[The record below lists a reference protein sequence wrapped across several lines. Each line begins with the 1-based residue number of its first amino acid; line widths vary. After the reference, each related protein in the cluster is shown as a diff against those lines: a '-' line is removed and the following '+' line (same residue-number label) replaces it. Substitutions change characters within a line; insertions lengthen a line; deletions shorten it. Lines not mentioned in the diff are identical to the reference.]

1 MDINIYYKNASYQ
14 KGESRSVTAEMIE
27 NAFHKK
33 LLEKLPCILRNI
45 IKSKNIKVI
54 IESISAGKDNKY
66 GFNIN
71 IIKNKKEILLGQLKR
86 KDIGC
91 FRFFINSKY
100 EDFEDFFTDL
110 KLFVIEREFD
120 LISIF
125 NNPFYSENFKIIT
138 ILKNFN
144 LNNKPLIA
152 TYIFFENQAYLK
164 MANGNLSSVSEIK
177 KDYKFIVITMQEI
190 NYIFNKEWL
199 DFEWSEEDLDKVIKY
214 AILMGY

>member
-27 NAFHKK
+27 KTFHKN
-33 LLEKLPCILRNI
+33 LMDTLPCILRNI

-54 IESISAGKDNKY
+54 IESIPAGKDNKY

-91 FRFFINSKY
+91 FRFFIASKY

-120 LISIF
+120 LTSVF
-125 NNPFYSENFKIIT
+125 KNPFYSENFKIIT

-144 LNNKPLIA
+144 LTNRPLIN
-152 TYIFFENQAYLK
+152 TYIYFENQSYLK
-164 MANGNLSSVSEIK
+164 MANGHLSSVSEIK
-177 KDYKFIVITMQEI
+177 KGYKFIVIIMQEI

-199 DFEWSEEDLDKVIKY
+199 DFEWNEEDLDKIIKY
-214 AILMGY
+214 ATLMAY